1 MVHALAA
8 LATLALVALEASAE
22 PWLDA
27 AVSKSHKKRDPI
39 AKKYGQWIPET
50 HMWRKRLD
58 YRLAQVRR
66 IQSSQERW
74 DAAMNLAVSGLL
86 VKNFT
91 SVGYE
96 VVKTPRHVHDK
107 LNDTPNDKL
116 NAN

>member
-1 MVHALAA
+1 MVRALAA

-58 YRLAQVRR
+58 SVSYTHLTLPTKR
-66 IQSSQERW
+66 I
-74 DAAMNLAVSGLL
+74 V
-86 VKNFT
+86 
-91 SVGYE
+91 
-96 VVKTPRHVHDK
+96 
-107 LNDTPNDKL
+107 
-116 NAN
+116 